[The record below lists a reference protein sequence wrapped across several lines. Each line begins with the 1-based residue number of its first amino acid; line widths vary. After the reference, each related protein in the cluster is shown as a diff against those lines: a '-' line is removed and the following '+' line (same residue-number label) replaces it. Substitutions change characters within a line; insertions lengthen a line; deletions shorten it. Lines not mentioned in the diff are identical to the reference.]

1 MNQDEMAV
9 RIENIEVRQDKMEK
23 RQDDLE
29 QLTNAVSVMQNEQ
42 EHIKEDLGEI
52 KGDVKT
58 LVDKPAKRW
67 ESVVEKAVTFIV
79 AAVVGYLLSGGT
91 M

>member
-91 M
+91 V

>member
-58 LVDKPAKRW
+58 LIEKPAKRW
-67 ESVVEKAVTFIV
+67 DSIVMTSITVVVGAL
-79 AAVVGYLLSGGT
+79 VGYLLSGGT
-91 M
+91 I